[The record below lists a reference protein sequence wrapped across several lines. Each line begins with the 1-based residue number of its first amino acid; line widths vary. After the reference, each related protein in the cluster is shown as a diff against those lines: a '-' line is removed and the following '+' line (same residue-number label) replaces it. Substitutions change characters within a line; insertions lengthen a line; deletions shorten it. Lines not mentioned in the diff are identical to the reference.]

1 MIQQM
6 KLLYLFIQKFGVDL
20 QLRVKTDLV
29 QVIVIIKM
37 KDLNYLLV
45 IMHRSG
51 QEISQLKVKH

>member
-1 MIQQM
+1 M
-6 KLLYLFIQKFGVDL
+6 KQLYLFIQKFGVDL
-20 QLRVKTDLV
+20 ILLIV
-29 QVIVIIKM
+29 QVMAQVMVIIKM